1 MKTYRLI
8 TTNPLKLV
16 TKNVSG
22 KPATMQVKDGYPA
35 PTPPVTWKDYWP
47 SPEDWPTDIKQ
58 PPLYAYVEE
67 LAYPSLSADEGNIW
81 TRELTLSAYEWVQTA
96 APPEPDPEWYVQPAW
111 RIRAVADVTPYG
123 EGLLI
128 DAITAAIDAIE
139 DPTQKAISKEVFFGG
154 NTLERTSTLLV
165 SMASGLGLTDAEI
178 DTLFQQAD
186 TIEV

>member
-35 PTPPVTWKDYWP
+35 PTPPNNWKDYWP
-47 SPEDWPTDIKQ
+47 APEDWPADIKQ

-81 TRELTLSAYEWVQTA
+81 TRELTLSAYGWTQTP
-96 APPEPDPEWYVQPAW
+96 APPEPNPEWYIQPAW
-111 RIRAVADVTPYG
+111 RIRAIADVTPFG
-123 EGLLI
+123 GGLLI
-128 DAITAAIDAIE
+128 DAITAAIDAIV
-139 DPTQKAISKEVFFGG
+139 DPLEKAVAKEVFFGG
-154 NTLERTSTLLV
+154 NTLERDSAVLV
-165 SMASGLGLTDAEI
+165 AMAAGLGLTDEQL
-178 DTLFQQAD
+178 DDLFQQAD
-186 TIEV
+186 AIVV